1 VSKVAITCAGNR
13 NSSLFDRRFGRA
25 AWYCLFDD
33 ISGNATYI
41 KNENCG
47 DLQQTGIKAS
57 EKMIGLE
64 VKKIIS
70 GDFGPFAMDLLKK
83 FNIQMVIL
91 QDSQLTVQ
99 EIINKLIKK

>member
-1 VSKVAITCAGNR
+1 
-13 NSSLFDRRFGRA
+13 
-25 AWYCLFDD
+25 
-33 ISGNATYI
+33 
-41 KNENCG
+41 
-47 DLQQTGIKAS
+47 
-57 EKMIGLE
+57 MIGLE